1 MFRRLVLVFVLVPIV
16 ELALLIQI
24 GRWIGL
30 FPTLGLVIVTGV
42 LGAAL
47 ASHEGLRA
55 WRAFQLDVWE
65 GRLPG
70 RSILDG
76 VSIFVGG
83 ALLLT
88 PGLMTDLLGFALLV
102 TPTRR
107 WMQEKLIGRM
117 GAVLAQPSQQVHVRT
132 WFSWP
137 PPPPSSPAPPPPP
150 GSAEAKGSAA
160 KGREIEAQEEP
171 RSPIS

>member
-16 ELALLIQI
+16 ELALLIQM

-42 LGAAL
+42 VGAAL

-55 WRAFQLDVWE
+55 WRAFQLDVLE
-65 GRLPG
+65 GRLPA

-76 VSIFVGG
+76 LSIFVGG

-88 PGLMTDLLGFALLV
+88 PGLVTDLLGFALLV

-107 WMQEKLIGRM
+107 WMQEKLISRM
-117 GAVLAQPSQQVHVRT
+117 GGMLTQPGQQVHVRT
-132 WFSWP
+132 WFGGPRS
-137 PPPPSSPAPPPPP
+137 P
-150 GSAEAKGSAA
+150 GSAEAKGSAP
-160 KGREIEAQEEP
+160 KGREIEVQEEP

>member
-16 ELALLIQI
+16 ELALLIQM

-42 LGAAL
+42 VGAAL

-55 WRAFQLDVWE
+55 WRAFQLDVLE
-65 GRLPG
+65 GRLPA

-76 VSIFVGG
+76 LSIFVGG

-88 PGLMTDLLGFALLV
+88 PGLVTDLLGFALLV

-107 WMQEKLIGRM
+107 WMQEKLIRRM
-117 GAVLAQPSQQVHVRT
+117 GGEGGMLTQPGQQVHVRT
-132 WFSWP
+132 WFGGPRS
-137 PPPPSSPAPPPPP
+137 P
-150 GSAEAKGSAA
+150 GSAEANTPAP
-160 KGREIEAQEEP
+160 KGREIEVQEEP

>member
-1 MFRRLVLVFVLVPIV
+1 MFARLLLLFTLIPIA
-16 ELALLIQI
+16 ELALLIQM
-24 GRWIGL
+24 GRWVGL
-30 FPTLGLVIVTGV
+30 LPTVGLVIVTGI

-47 ASHEGLRA
+47 ASREGLRA

-76 VSIFVGG
+76 LSIFVGG

-88 PGLMTDLLGFALLV
+88 PGLMTDLLGFFLLL

-107 WMQEKLIGRM
+107 WLQDRLVGRL
-117 GAVLAQPSQQVHVRT
+117 GAALAQPQTHVRIQT
-132 WFSWP
+132 WFGWP
-137 PPPPSSPAPPPPP
+137 RPPEGSGERGTAPTA
-150 GSAEAKGSAA
+150 S
-160 KGREIEAQEEP
+160 KGREIEAQEVRRE
-171 RSPIS
+171 

>member
-1 MFRRLVLVFVLVPIV
+1 MFRRLVLVFVFVPIV
-16 ELALLIQI
+16 ELALLIQM

-42 LGAAL
+42 VGAAL
-47 ASHEGLRA
+47 ASHEGLQA
-55 WRAFQLDVWE
+55 WRAFQLDVLE
-65 GRLPG
+65 GRLPA

-76 VSIFVGG
+76 LSIFVGG

-107 WMQEKLIGRM
+107 WMQEKLISRM
-117 GAVLAQPSQQVHVRT
+117 GGLLTQPGQHVHVRT

-137 PPPPSSPAPPPPP
+137 PPPPSPP
-150 GSAEAKGSAA
+150 GSAEAKGSAS
-160 KGREIEAQEEP
+160 KGREIEVQEEP